1 MLLPI
6 LALYVDKIT
15 GATPL
20 SIGFALGIYGL
31 TQAFFQIPLGAL
43 SDSIGRKPIIA
54 CGLILYI
61 AGALVGATANSIWT
75 IIVGRAIQGCGAV
88 SGATL
93 ALAADLCRENQ
104 RAKITAAIGISI
116 GTAFSVAFV
125 LGPILDA
132 NFSLSGIFVITAIL
146 GLLAV
151 CILVWC
157 TPSPAKGNSN
167 SRLPTL
173 EILMFPDLRM
183 LFGGVFILHAVLA
196 ANFVSVPTAMIES
209 LSIRVEEQW
218 RLYLAVISSSIIL
231 VALPIR
237 SFSRNSQNR
246 RHFQIAIVVL
256 GCSEIFLSLFWH
268 HFGFVVALTL
278 FFTAFNYL
286 EAIMP
291 TLVSQKAPT
300 SRRGTALGAYATCQF
315 LGMFAGG
322 LVGGTIAELI
332 ATKWVHLFA
341 TLLMIFW
348 YWLTLSRKKRKIF
361 PRKV

>member
-1 MLLPI
+1 MTGTDTSKR
-6 LALYVDKIT
+6 ALSVLFLVVMIDM
-15 GATPL
+15 
-20 SIGFALGIYGL
+20 IGFGIIIPFLTYFIEDLATLEGL
-31 TQAFFQIPLGAL
+31 LEFGLWVGLMMSAYSAAQFLFSPFWGSL
-43 SDSIGRKPIIA
+43 SDRVGRKPIIA

-116 GTAFSVAFV
+116 GAAFSVAFV

-132 NFSLSGIFVITAIL
+132 NFSLPGIFVITAIL

-209 LSIRVEEQW
+209 LSIPVEEQW

-237 SFSRNSQNR
+237 SFSRT
-246 RHFQIAIVVL
+246 
-256 GCSEIFLSLFWH
+256 
-268 HFGFVVALTL
+268 FGMKPAP
-278 FFTAFNYL
+278 
-286 EAIMP
+286 MP
-291 TLVSQKAPT
+291 
-300 SRRGTALGAYATCQF
+300 
-315 LGMFAGG
+315 
-322 LVGGTIAELI
+322 
-332 ATKWVHLFA
+332 
-341 TLLMIFW
+341 
-348 YWLTLSRKKRKIF
+348 
-361 PRKV
+361 